1 MKVSLFGYNR
11 KETDNYFNYLNENNA
26 SQAEQIEKLKA
37 KLAEA
42 EKTVNEYK
50 QIDEI
55 TKQET
60 EALQKQVEELKLDRD
75 ESQKQI
81 EDLSKNLDD
90 RQQQIDDL
98 EKKLE
103 EKPASLPDNDRLGFI
118 FAVAYRDM
126 ENKNKAVSARIREYA
141 DLMFNRMT
149 SYRNEVAS
157 IVEAVTEMQNKQKE
171 ELARLCEEA
180 SAKLDM
186 LTDVSTSTLED
197 MKKIEES
204 RGNICGEIDNMI
216 CETINTDSY
225 TLIQSPAAEDDEKT
239 EE

>member
-186 LTDVSTSTLED
+186 LTDVSASTLED

-216 CETINTDSY
+216 CETINTGSY

>member
-60 EALQKQVEELKLDRD
+60 KALQKQVEELKLDRD

-157 IVEAVTEMQNKQKE
+157 IVEAVTEMQNRQKE

-186 LTDVSTSTLED
+186 LTDVSASTLED

>member
-75 ESQKQI
+75 EGKKQI

-103 EKPASLPDNDRLGFI
+103 EKPASHPDNDRLGFI

-204 RGNICGEIDNMI
+204 RGNICGEIDDMI

>member
-60 EALQKQVEELKLDRD
+60 KALQKQVEELKLDRD

-186 LTDVSTSTLED
+186 LTDVSASTLED

>member
-11 KETDNYFNYLNENNA
+11 KETDNYFSYLNENNA

-55 TKQET
+55 TKQEM

-186 LTDVSTSTLED
+186 LTDVSASTLED

>member
-26 SQAEQIEKLKA
+26 YQAEQIEKLKA

>member
-60 EALQKQVEELKLDRD
+60 EALQKQVEELKFDRD
-75 ESQKQI
+75 EGKKQI

-186 LTDVSTSTLED
+186 LTDVSASTLED